1 MPIRMRHAFS
11 IPWLS
16 NTMLSIWFTY
26 IHPCMLVHHANIIQY
41 LKPPA
46 SRKRSHVDWPKHV
59 PNIHRGTATS
69 QPRLHSGV
77 RHRMGSGGTFPMAP
91 GKSTSKASVEGSVE
105 GYVLWIFNF
114 QSYVS
119 YVLWVASSFNV
130 ASQTRASLLD
140 LSLSCLG
147 VFWDTIFLCK
157 GEEQQPTLACAVI

>member
-26 IHPCMLVHHANIIQY
+26 IHHVCWFTMPISSNIWNHQPVG
-41 LKPPA
+41 KDP
-46 SRKRSHVDWPKHV
+46 HVDWPKHV

-77 RHRMGSGGTFPMAP
+77 RHRMGSGGTFPMAS